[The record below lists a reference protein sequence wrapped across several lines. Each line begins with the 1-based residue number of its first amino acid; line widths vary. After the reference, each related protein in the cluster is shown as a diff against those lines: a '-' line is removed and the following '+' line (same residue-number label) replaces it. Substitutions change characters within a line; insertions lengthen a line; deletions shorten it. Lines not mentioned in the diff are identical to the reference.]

1 MLCLYNTTMCK
12 NIQQIC
18 LKVLTQIHY
27 GVIVNL
33 VHGREVDF
41 QVANVELLKEK
52 IHCSGM
58 TVTAIADKSGI
69 CRETLY
75 NRMKTGNFYA
85 SEISALTK
93 TLRLTRKERD
103 DIFLP

>member
-1 MLCLYNTTMCK
+1 M
-12 NIQQIC
+12 
-18 LKVLTQIHY
+18 
-27 GVIVNL
+27 
-33 VHGREVDF
+33 
-41 QVANVELLKEK
+41 ANVELLKEK
-52 IHCSGM
+52 MDCSGM

>member
-1 MLCLYNTTMCK
+1 MLCLYNITVCK
-12 NIQQIC
+12 NIQQNYV
-18 LKVLTQIHY
+18 KVLTHIHD

-33 VHGREVDF
+33 VHGKECDTK
-41 QVANVELLKEK
+41 VANVELLKEK
-52 IHCSGM
+52 FEESGM

-75 NRMKTGNFYA
+75 NRMKSGNFYA